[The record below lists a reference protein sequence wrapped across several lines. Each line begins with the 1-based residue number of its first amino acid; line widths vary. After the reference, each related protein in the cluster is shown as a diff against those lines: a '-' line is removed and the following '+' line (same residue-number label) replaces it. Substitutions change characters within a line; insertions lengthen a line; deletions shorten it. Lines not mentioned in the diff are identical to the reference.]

1 SKGLISS
8 ELYNF
13 TEKQKE
19 VIDKLLLEDE
29 INVPE
34 SGSDD
39 VVSSLVKIG
48 VISYLKSGES
58 RVVGFTSPAKKLL
71 SFFQRYAPMKEP
83 LRGEFNL
90 HDLTKEALS
99 RIDIET
105 LRNSLGRSKN
115 RKKLLER
122 VWQMELYR
130 AIYSCLP
137 PEIHLSPDVG
147 HLFSTNGL
155 KKPMSQPSNITNTN
169 LGNLNNSV
177 MQNELSSSSFI
188 KKDTKEHER
197 HKFSKNIHMI
207 DDNDK
212 EDLENFYPGD
222 IVSVDVSVK
231 RYRKKYKQTNNYKK
245 SSEKKSDN
253 SGGDELENYKE
264 VDPTTLLLK
273 IEKSLEGLCHEE
285 IQFRPTKPVF
295 NSIKKCR
302 ANFQNDELDTKAF
315 IIKTKA
321 EKNLTSTVTNFLA
334 GIIELPQIN
343 VTYDGVD
350 FVCPGSSSI
359 GSLQAYT
366 SFFSQVGTFI
376 PITGLLFTIAV
387 YGTKSIFGIMTTCL
401 LDDIVILTTSFGPI
415 LWWYTYTKPLW
426 YYGVI
431 HEIKEDLIYD
441 KDLINSIAIGIFF
454 GSMLVYKY
462 DEEKH
467 IKDLLKD
474 KKFQNIR
481 RFFLNV
487 KKYLFG
493 KGVFESGP
501 ILEEIKKITGAEET
515 CPLKHHNCER
525 IKEAMKKRIK
535 CRKKKTKKV
544 KGEKE
549 NNDGPITIEVKR
561 MRAENMVRIN
571 ILETGALNYFIYS
584 HRKDSEEE
592 DKQKVQKV
600 QKEKYIF
607 KIREVP

>member
-155 KKPMSQPSNITNTN
+155 VDFYVNEPKWAGLAFLVNWTQIGHKLDNRTRGIWKDLPNGIYLPIPIQSYLILDFRETKMVRKFYSNTWYVKPNHDFSILNVSTEHDEFKILNKKKPMSQPSNITNTN

-285 IQFRPTKPVF
+285 IR
-295 NSIKKCR
+295 R
-302 ANFQNDELDTKAF
+302 
-315 IIKTKA
+315 KT
-321 EKNLTSTVTNFLA
+321 L
-334 GIIELPQIN
+334 
-343 VTYDGVD
+343 
-350 FVCPGSSSI
+350 
-359 GSLQAYT
+359 
-366 SFFSQVGTFI
+366 
-376 PITGLLFTIAV
+376 
-387 YGTKSIFGIMTTCL
+387 
-401 LDDIVILTTSFGPI
+401 
-415 LWWYTYTKPLW
+415 
-426 YYGVI
+426 
-431 HEIKEDLIYD
+431 
-441 KDLINSIAIGIFF
+441 
-454 GSMLVYKY
+454 
-462 DEEKH
+462 
-467 IKDLLKD
+467 
-474 KKFQNIR
+474 
-481 RFFLNV
+481 
-487 KKYLFG
+487 
-493 KGVFESGP
+493 
-501 ILEEIKKITGAEET
+501 
-515 CPLKHHNCER
+515 
-525 IKEAMKKRIK
+525 
-535 CRKKKTKKV
+535 
-544 KGEKE
+544 
-549 NNDGPITIEVKR
+549 
-561 MRAENMVRIN
+561 
-571 ILETGALNYFIYS
+571 
-584 HRKDSEEE
+584 
-592 DKQKVQKV
+592 
-600 QKEKYIF
+600 
-607 KIREVP
+607 